1 MTRPERLR
9 LAILGTGLMG
19 ASVALGAKRAGVSD
33 VAGFDVDE
41 QSLAGAAERGA
52 IDRACRSLPEAM
64 QGTDLAV
71 IAVPVGELPGVI
83 MDALSVAGEE
93 CTVTD
98 VGSTKASV
106 CAAAGGAASFVGG
119 HPVCGSEASGPQ
131 HASAELFDGATWFLT
146 PVDET
151 GPRHYR
157 RLHAFVAAL
166 GATPVAIA
174 PSAHDRLVALTS
186 HFPHALANLLAN
198 QAGSSRID
206 GHDPLS
212 AAGGSLRDMTR
223 VAGANPD
230 VWVDIFLDN
239 RDEVLAALASH
250 RRAVERLEAVLEG
263 RAADGLAD
271 WIAEAAGN
279 RHRVLRAAYAADP
292 GELHQVRVHVADEP
306 GVLARITQ
314 ALGAERINIE
324 DFELRH
330 LSPERG
336 GVLGVLVAG
345 KEEALRAAELL
356 EADGYGVVVS
366 PVAGALARPP
376 SSGKPAAVHSS
387 LPPA

>member
-1 MTRPERLR
+1 MRLERRR
-9 LAILGTGLMG
+9 LAVVGTGLMG
-19 ASVALGAKRAGVSD
+19 ASVALGAKRAGISD
-33 VAGFDVDE
+33 VVGFDVDE
-41 QSLAGAAERGA
+41 QSLAAAAERGA
-52 IDRACRSLPEAM
+52 IDRPCRSLPEAM
-64 QGTDLAV
+64 READIAV
-71 IAVPVGELPGVI
+71 IAVPVGELPAVI
-83 MDALSVAGEE
+83 SEALAATSER

-106 CAAAGGAASFVGG
+106 CAAAGSAASFVGG
-119 HPVCGSEASGPQ
+119 HPVCGSEASGPL
-131 HASAELFDGATWFLT
+131 HASTELFDGATWFLT
-146 PVDET
+146 PLDET
-151 GPRHYR
+151 GPEHYR
-157 RLHAFVAAL
+157 RLHAFVAEL
-166 GATPVAIA
+166 GATPVAID

-186 HFPHALANLLAN
+186 HVPHALANLLAN

-223 VAGANPD
+223 VAGANPA

-239 RDEVLAALASH
+239 RDEMLAALSDH
-250 RRAVERLEAVLEG
+250 RRAVERLEALLED
-263 RAADGLAD
+263 RATDGIAD

-314 ALGAERINIE
+314 VLGAERINIE

-330 LSPERG
+330 LSQERG

-345 KEEALRAAELL
+345 REEAQRAAELL

-376 SSGKPAAVHSS
+376 SSGSPAAVHSS

>member
-1 MTRPERLR
+1 MRLEGLR
-9 LAILGTGLMG
+9 LAIVGTGLMG
-19 ASVALGAKRAGVSD
+19 ASVALGVKRAGVLD

-41 QSLAGAAERGA
+41 RSLAAAAGRGA
-52 IDRACRSLPEAM
+52 VDGLCRSLTEAV
-64 QGTDLAV
+64 QDADLAV
-71 IAVPVGELPGVI
+71 IAVPVGELP
-83 MDALSVAGEE
+83 AVASEVLAAAREE

-106 CAAAGGAASFVGG
+106 CAAAGRARRFVGG
-119 HPVCGSEASGPQ
+119 HPVCGSEASGPH
-131 HASAELFDGATWFLT
+131 HASADLFDGATWFLT

-151 GPRHYR
+151 GPEHYR
-157 RLHAFVAAL
+157 RVHALVAAL

-174 PSAHDRLVALTS
+174 PAAHDRLVALTS

-239 RDEVLAALASH
+239 RDEVLAALADH
-250 RRAVERLEAVLEG
+250 RRAVERLEMALED
-263 RAADGLAD
+263 RSSDGLAD

-292 GELHQVRVHVADEP
+292 GELHLVRVHVADEP
-306 GVLARITQ
+306 GVLASITQ
-314 ALGAERINIE
+314 LLGAERINIE
-324 DFELRH
+324 DFELHH
-330 LSPERG
+330 LSTERG

-345 KEEALRAAELL
+345 EGEALRAAELL

-376 SSGKPAAVHSS
+376 SSGNPEAVHSS